1 MFRSGC
7 PTRKP
12 SQRPVNNTPLLSA
25 SIAERAALM
34 RSIANARSYSGFA
47 ASPVESSIDNPATPV
62 LTARATLAATF
73 SALCAKPP
81 SKSALTGRS
90 TAPHSAVRCANA
102 SSSVT
107 RLSAL
112 PIDHAKPALV
122 EASALNPRCCNAF
135 AVPTSQG
142 LGSTKQP
149 ASCNFRNLARLSA
162 VVFGMIPPPYFWLHN
177 DSHVRHVALARVVG
191 GAAVLG
197 CLGTIVHAVIADHT
211 GNAQPVVFENR
222 RPALAL
228 AFAML
233 SHIAPCRNG
242 RFIAEERQ
250 RQDLALFG
258 QAFEPFDR
266 DKAIDGFQNRLQFD
280 GNVEVFPLVLG
291 LWPDFEN
298 YSDHFCISLAHFEM
312 TYNATFRK

>member
-12 SQRPVNNTPLLSA
+12 SQRPVNKTPLLSA
-25 SIAERAALM
+25 SMAERAALM
-34 RSIANARSYSGFA
+34 RSIAKARSYSGFA

-90 TAPHSAVRCANA
+90 AAPHSAVRCANA
-102 SSSVT
+102 SSRVT
-107 RLSAL
+107 RLSAF

-122 EASALNPRCCNAF
+122 EASALNPRCCNAL
-135 AVPTSQG
+135 ALPTSQG

-149 ASCNFRNLARLSA
+149 ASCNFRNVARLSTD
-162 VVFGMIPPPYFWLHN
+162 VIGMISPFFWLRH
-177 DSHVRHVALARVVG
+177 DSPARHVALVRVVG
-191 GAAVLG
+191 DKAVLRG
-197 CLGTIVHAVIADHT
+197 LGTIVHAVIPDYA

-222 RPALAL
+222 RPALGL

-233 SHIAPCRNG
+233 RHITPCCDG
-242 RFIAEERQ
+242 GFIAEERQ

-258 QAFEPFDR
+258 QAFKPFDR
-266 DKAIDGFQNRLQFD
+266 DKAIDGFQNRLQLG

-291 LWPDFEN
+291 LRPDFEN
-298 YSDHFCISLAHFEM
+298 YGDHFCISLAHS
-312 TYNATFRK
+312 R

>member
-1 MFRSGC
+1 MSRSAC
-7 PTRKP
+7 PTKKP

-25 SIAERAALM
+25 SMAERAALT
-34 RSIANARSYSGFA
+34 RSIAKARSYSGFA

-81 SKSALTGRS
+81 SKSALMGRS

-102 SSSVT
+102 SSRVT
-107 RLSAL
+107 RLSAF

-122 EASALNPRCCNAF
+122 EAIALNPRCCNAF
-135 AVPTSQG
+135 ALPTSQG

-149 ASCNFRNLARLSA
+149 VSCNFRNAARLSA
-162 VVFGMIPPPYFWLHN
+162 DVIGITPPSLYLDIWLRH
-177 DSHVRHVALARVVG
+177 DSYVWHATLVDVVG
-191 GAAVLG
+191 GEAVLRG
-197 CLGTIVHAVIADHT
+197 LCTIVHAVIADHA
-211 GNAQPVVFENR
+211 GNAQPVVLENR

-233 SHIAPCRNG
+233 SHVAPCRNG
-242 RFIAEERQ
+242 GFVPEERQ
-250 RQDLALFG
+250 RQDLAFFG

-266 DKAIDGFQNRLQFD
+266 DETIDGFQDRLQF
-280 GNVEVFPLVLG
+280 GREVEVFLLVRRF
-291 LWPDFEN
+291 WPDFEN
-298 YSDHFCISLAHFEM
+298 DSDPFCISF
-312 TYNATFRK
+312 